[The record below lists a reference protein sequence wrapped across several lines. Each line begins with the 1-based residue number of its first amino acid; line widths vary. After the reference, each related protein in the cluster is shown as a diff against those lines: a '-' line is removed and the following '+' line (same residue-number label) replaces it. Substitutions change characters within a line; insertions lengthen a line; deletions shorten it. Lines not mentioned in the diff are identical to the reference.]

1 MNPRAVGQLPMTSWP
16 RLRGWLF
23 LGIVV
28 AAWDLAARSGLV
40 AGGQAFFPPAAAVFT
55 AWWRMTLSGEL
66 PQAMLITLR
75 GFALGFVL
83 SAVIG
88 IALGVWIARS
98 RVLAALLAPIIE
110 FLRPMPSVAVIPLAI
125 LFFGIGDQMKTFVA
139 TYGALWPVLLNTVY
153 GVRAVDPRMIEV
165 ARIFQLGEL
174 RTLRSI
180 VIPAAAPFVMTGLRI
195 GSILTL
201 GLVVTAELIASGSG
215 IGYVIQSEQLAFKVP
230 ETFAGVA
237 TVMVLGMLLDGLLGR
252 VESRLMR
259 WHTEYSGR
267 NSQ

>member
-1 MNPRAVGQLPMTSWP
+1 
-16 RLRGWLF
+16 
-23 LGIVV
+23 
-28 AAWDLAARSGLV
+28 
-40 AGGQAFFPPAAAVFT
+40 
-55 AWWRMTLSGEL
+55 MTLSGEL

-165 ARIFQLGEL
+165 AHL
-174 RTLRSI
+174 
-180 VIPAAAPFVMTGLRI
+180 PARRAAHPAV
-195 GSILTL
+195 
-201 GLVVTAELIASGSG
+201 
-215 IGYVIQSEQLAFKVP
+215 
-230 ETFAGVA
+230 
-237 TVMVLGMLLDGLLGR
+237 
-252 VESRLMR
+252 
-259 WHTEYSGR
+259 
-267 NSQ
+267 